1 MERPITQE
9 LMQALLSLALG
20 AGVGTAYDFL
30 RELRR
35 AGGRLAAVLC
45 DLVFCAGLCFG
56 LFAFGLGPGE
66 GSLRLFMLACMGGGW
81 ALYALTASMQ
91 VRKIFGFLVGK
102 LCRACRPLRRSLSK
116 LRKLEKNQKSIF
128 PKFLAGFT
136 MMKNRRKNEGS
147 AGTEAR
153 KGSYDYA
160 CSGGVAVR
168 AGKPHGDGGP
178 AEGLRAR
185 ARRARGFGQGAGRRE
200 DEAAADD
207 AGRNG

>member
-35 AGGRLAAVLC
+35 TGGRLAAVLC

-81 ALYALTASMQ
+81 ALYALTLSGQA
-91 VRKIFGFLVGK
+91 RRIFGFLVGK
-102 LCRACRPLRRSLSK
+102 LRRAFRPLRRGLSK

-128 PKFLAGFT
+128 PKFLARFT
-136 MMKNRRKNEGS
+136 MMKNRRGNEGS

-160 CSGGVAVR
+160 GSGGVAVR
-168 AGKPHGDGGP
+168 AGKPHGDAGSDQ
-178 AEGLRAR
+178 GLRAG
-185 ARRARGFGQGAGRRE
+185 ARTAGGRGGAAGKRKLG
-200 DEAAADD
+200 AAADD
-207 AGRNG
+207 TGRHG

>member
-9 LMQALLSLALG
+9 LMQALLSLGLG
-20 AGVGTAYDFL
+20 ACVGVAYDFL

-45 DLVFCAGLCFG
+45 DLVFCALLCFG

-81 ALYALTASMQ
+81 ALYALTVSAG
-91 VRKIFGFLVGK
+91 VRKIFGFFVRRLH
-102 LCRACRPLRRSLSK
+102 RACLPLRRGLSK
-116 LRKLEKNQKSIF
+116 LRKLEKIQKNIF
-128 PKFLAGFT
+128 PKFLARFT
-136 MMKNRRKNEGS
+136 MMKNRRRSEGS

-160 CSGGVAVR
+160 GSGGVAVR
-168 AGKPHGDGGP
+168 AGKPHGDGG
-178 AEGLRAR
+178 
-185 ARRARGFGQGAGRRE
+185 GA
-200 DEAAADD
+200 
-207 AGRNG
+207 